1 MKPIRMC
8 TVCKKRQEKE
18 KLFRIVCDNSNT
30 AIYDEIQKI
39 NSRAMYIC
47 KDKKCIEKAIDMI
60 NKNKL
65 SVKIP
70 VDKDSLTNILKNVE
84 NELGE

>member
-1 MKPIRMC
+1 
-8 TVCKKRQEKE
+8 
-18 KLFRIVCDNSNT
+18 
-30 AIYDEIQKI
+30 
-39 NSRAMYIC
+39 MYIC

-70 VDKDSLTNILKNVE
+70 EDKDSLTNILKNVE